1 MRSPQRVATLWL
13 LRKIAE
19 EKRKPLVW
27 MDTETTGFNPKK
39 QEIISISML
48 DEQGKPLLKHP
59 KTGKPLHEV
68 RITPQNM
75 EEASEQALEINK
87 YSEEAWKNSVPFA
100 DVADQ
105 IAEIVKTHRLA
116 GHNVA
121 FDRKFLEAD
130 LGKAGH
136 DVKADPEMVDTMALS
151 FLAGIPST
159 KLGVTADVLGIPLG
173 DAAHG
178 AYPDT
183 EASRKI
189 WEQLRDPKVVEQ
201 TRTRMQQEHGGPAR
215 GVMFSAM
222 ETSGDHPWKDDITKL
237 AIVDHHGRTV
247 FDAEIGEGEGKVKP
261 ADAVKEIS
269 SIYQD
274 NMFGGDNPGKEADFV
289 RSFIRKHSPK
299 RENGKPELGFYS
311 PVLDTA
317 TLRHVYGAGRRPSES
332 GSLVDQAKSEAET
345 FHEVADKAFGASQ
358 PHRNPRSDFDSWAA
372 GRTFRHPLSK
382 GDPRRKK
389 DFITFT
395 TLKTMA
401 EKGLGGEGDQ
411 EVKGKAQ
418 KRIEA
423 LQRSFQQWQDR
434 AQKYQGGN

>member
-1 MRSPQRVATLWL
+1 MSYTQRIAKLWL

-19 EKRKPLVW
+19 ETRKPFVW

-39 QEIISISML
+39 QEIISLSML

-59 KTGKPLHEV
+59 KSGEPLHEV

-75 EEASEQALEINK
+75 EAASEEALKINK
-87 YSEEAWKNSVPFA
+87 YSEEAWKDSIPFA
-100 DVADQ
+100 EVADQ
-105 IAEIVKTHRLA
+105 IAAIVKTHRLA
-116 GHNVA
+116 GHNVG
-121 FDRKFLEAD
+121 FDRKFIEAD

-151 FLAGIPST
+151 FLAGIPAN
-159 KLGVTADVLGIPLG
+159 KLGDTTKVLGIPLG
-173 DAAHG
+173 DEAHG

-189 WEQLRDPKVVEQ
+189 WEQLRDPKVVER
-201 TRTRMQQEHGGPAR
+201 TRARMQQEHGGPAR

-222 ETSGDHPWKDDITKL
+222 ETSGDQPWKDDITKL

-261 ADAVKEIS
+261 EDAVKEVA

-274 NMFGGDNPGKEADFV
+274 NMFGGDNPNKEADFV

-299 RENGKPELGFYS
+299 RDNGKPKYGLYS

-317 TLRHVYGAGRRPSES
+317 TLRHVYGAGRRPSKS
-332 GSLVDQAKSEAET
+332 GSLVDKAKAESET
-345 FHEVADKAFGASQ
+345 FHEVADKAFGSSQ
-358 PHRNPRSDFDSWAA
+358 PHRNPRADFESWAT

-389 DFITFT
+389 EFITFN
-395 TLKTMA
+395 TLKSMA
-401 EKGLGGEGDQ
+401 EKGVGDN
-411 EVKGKAQ
+411 EPDVMEKAQ
-418 KRIEA
+418 KRIQY
-423 LQRSFQQWQDR
+423 LQRDFQQWQER
-434 AQKYQGGN
+434 VNKYVGGH

>member
-1 MRSPQRVATLWL
+1 MNSHQKIAALWL
-13 LRKIAE
+13 LRKIGE
-19 EKRKPLVW
+19 ERRKPLVW

-39 QEIISISML
+39 QEILSLSML

-75 EEASEQALEINK
+75 EEASEEALKINK
-87 YSEEAWKNSVPFA
+87 YSEEAWKDSVPFA

-116 GHNVA
+116 GHNVE

-151 FLAGIPST
+151 FLAGIPSN

-173 DAAHG
+173 EAAHG

-189 WEQLRDPKVVEQ
+189 WEQLRDPKVVER
-201 TRTRMQQEHGGPAR
+201 TRARMQQEHGGPAR
-215 GVMFSAM
+215 GVVFSAM

-261 ADAVKEIS
+261 EDAVAEIS

-274 NMFGGDNPGKEADFV
+274 NMLGGDNPGKEADFV

-299 RENGKPELGFYS
+299 KDDGKPELGFYS

-332 GSLVDQAKSEAET
+332 GSLVDQAKAEAET
-345 FHEVADKAFGASQ
+345 FHEVADKAFGTSQ
-358 PHRNPRSDFDSWAA
+358 PHRNPRSDFESWAA
-372 GRTFRHPLSK
+372 GRTFRHPLPK
-382 GDPRRKK
+382 EDPRRKK
-389 DFITFT
+389 EFITFT
-395 TLKTMA
+395 TLKNMA
-401 EKGLGGEGDQ
+401 EKGIGDGEQDVMQ
-411 EVKGKAQ
+411 KAQ

-423 LQRSFQQWQDR
+423 LQHSFQQWQER
-434 AQKYQGGN
+434 TQKYQGGN